1 MEDNNKANIV
11 FNISGGN
18 NQILPNAIKAE
29 QNFYGDKYIEEMMKA
44 KTKSQEPVLSPETT
58 RLSLYINNVEALAEY
73 VAKLSACTNAKELA
87 QVVMDMV
94 NDTDVKVD
102 QDIMVK
108 QEFIEVLQPLAPQ
121 VTTGISNI
129 RKYINEAWYKWK
141 WSPMK
146 NNVRIWWQKA
156 HLAPPKFQNFQW
168 IQIRFVESKI
178 CWNFV
183 SCW

>member
-1 MEDNNKANIV
+1 MEDTSKANIV

-29 QNFYGDKYIEEMMKA
+29 QNFYGDKYMEEMMKA
-44 KTKSQEPVLSPETT
+44 KTTSQEPVLSPETT

-102 QDIMVK
+102 QDIFEGLNITKIKNFPNPAIVASLNTLFHLDFTTTK
-108 QEFIEVLQPLAPQ
+108 EIDSRGSVRKIERGNVELA
-121 VTTGISNI
+121 VS
-129 RKYINEAWYKWK
+129 
-141 WSPMK
+141 
-146 NNVRIWWQKA
+146 VRILGHYEFGTLK
-156 HLAPPKFQNFQW
+156 N
-168 IQIRFVESKI
+168 S
-178 CWNFV
+178 
-183 SCW
+183 

>member
-18 NQILPNAIKAE
+18 NQILP
-29 QNFYGDKYIEEMMKA
+29 
-44 KTKSQEPVLSPETT
+44 
-58 RLSLYINNVEALAEY
+58 
-73 VAKLSACTNAKELA
+73 NAKELA

-121 VTTGISNI
+121 VTTGIGNI

-141 WSPMK
+141 
-146 NNVRIWWQKA
+146 
-156 HLAPPKFQNFQW
+156 
-168 IQIRFVESKI
+168 
-178 CWNFV
+178 
-183 SCW
+183 

>member
-1 MEDNNKANIV
+1 MEDNQKANIV

-18 NQILPNAIKAE
+18 NQILPNATKAE
-29 QNFYGDKYIEEMMKA
+29 QNFYGDKYIEEQLRS
-44 KTKSQEPVLSPETT
+44 KTDNPGPRIDPEGA

-94 NDTDVKVD
+94 KDTDVRVD
-102 QDIMVK
+102 QDNMVK

-141 WSPMK
+141 
-146 NNVRIWWQKA
+146 
-156 HLAPPKFQNFQW
+156 
-168 IQIRFVESKI
+168 
-178 CWNFV
+178 
-183 SCW
+183 

>member
-1 MEDNNKANIV
+1 MEDTNKANIV

-18 NQILPNAIKAE
+18 NQILPNATKAE
-29 QNFYGDKYIEEMMKA
+29 QNFYGDKYIEEMMKE
-44 KTKSQEPVLSPETT
+44 KTKSQDPVISPETT

-73 VAKLSACTNAKELA
+73 VAKLAACTNAKELA

-94 NDTDVKVD
+94 DDTDVKVD
-102 QDIMVK
+102 QYIMVK

-141 WSPMK
+141 
-146 NNVRIWWQKA
+146 
-156 HLAPPKFQNFQW
+156 
-168 IQIRFVESKI
+168 
-178 CWNFV
+178 
-183 SCW
+183 

>member
-18 NQILPNAIKAE
+18 NQILPNATKAE

-141 WSPMK
+141 WPPMK
-146 NNVRIWWQKA
+146 SNERKWWQKA
-156 HLAPPKFQNFQW
+156 HLGPPKIQYFQW
-168 IQIRFVESKI
+168 IQIRFVELKI
-178 CWNFV
+178 Y
-183 SCW
+183 

>member
-1 MEDNNKANIV
+1 M
-11 FNISGGN
+11 
-18 NQILPNAIKAE
+18 
-29 QNFYGDKYIEEMMKA
+29 
-44 KTKSQEPVLSPETT
+44 
-58 RLSLYINNVEALAEY
+58 EALAEY
-73 VAKLSACTNAKELA
+73 VAKFSACTNAKELA

-146 NNVRIWWQKA
+146 
-156 HLAPPKFQNFQW
+156 
-168 IQIRFVESKI
+168 
-178 CWNFV
+178 
-183 SCW
+183 

>member
-29 QNFYGDKYIEEMMKA
+29 QNFYGDKYIEMKA
-44 KTKSQEPVLSPETT
+44 KTDKQEPVLSPETT

-73 VAKLSACTNAKELA
+73 VGKLSACTNAKELA

-141 WSPMK
+141 
-146 NNVRIWWQKA
+146 
-156 HLAPPKFQNFQW
+156 
-168 IQIRFVESKI
+168 
-178 CWNFV
+178 
-183 SCW
+183 

>member
-1 MEDNNKANIV
+1 MEDTSKANIV

-44 KTKSQEPVLSPETT
+44 KTTSQEPVLSPETT

-108 QEFIEVLQPLAPQ
+108 QEFIEVLQPLVLKLLQAS
-121 VTTGISNI
+121 VISASISMKLGISGNDHQWSSV
-129 RKYINEAWYKWK
+129 RKNTDKRHFYALHNF
-141 WSPMK
+141 
-146 NNVRIWWQKA
+146 RI
-156 HLAPPKFQNFQW
+156 FN
-168 IQIRFVESKI
+168 ESKS
-178 CWNFV
+178 V
-183 SCW
+183 L